1 MDRKNIN
8 YFIYLFSVAI
18 SIATLM
24 FFYELT
30 KTTFF
35 PNIKTWNS
43 HTITIIFS
51 TGIAVVAVWLVIKKY
66 EKNNRQLFD
75 DINEQQQL
83 RKELHSTL
91 ENIESLRNMGELLQS
106 CIKPEE
112 AYDVF
117 KQTASLFMPRDSGA
131 LYAFSSSRNILE
143 PVSVWGNPTPEVSII
158 TPDDC
163 WALRR
168 GKNHLFDG
176 KNGNVRC
183 SHISLPH
190 DNSMHLCLPMMA
202 LGETIGMLY
211 VKLDPSGYSEA
222 NFSALQTNQSLITSI
237 SEQMGLAISNLKL
250 KETLRNLSIRDPLT
264 GLFNRRFM
272 EEFLEREQIRAERN
286 MQSFGIIMFDI
297 DHFKNFNDTFGHD
310 AGDTLLR
317 ELGVCLMNNIRG
329 SDIGCRYG
337 GEEFTIIMPDTDID
351 TVRKRAELL
360 RERVS
365 HMNVQYE
372 GQSLGHVTLSL
383 GVAGF
388 PHHGSKIQAVIKAAD
403 AALYKAKSEGRDR
416 VCIFEVENIVD

>member
-1 MDRKNIN
+1 MDRKNLN

-30 KTTFF
+30 ITTFF
-35 PNIKTWNS
+35 PGIKTWNS
-43 HTITIIFS
+43 HALTIIFS
-51 TGIAVVAVWLVIKKY
+51 TGIAVAAVWLVIKKY

-91 ENIESLRNMGELLQS
+91 ENIESLRNMGDLLQS

-117 KQTASLFMPRDSGA
+117 KQTASLFMPNDSGA

-143 PVSVWGNPTPEVSII
+143 PVSFWGNPPPEVSII

-211 VKLDPSGYSEA
+211 VKLASGYSEA
-222 NFSALQTNQSLITSI
+222 DYSALKTNQSLITSI
-237 SEQMGLAISNLKL
+237 AEQMGLAISNLKL

-337 GEEFTIIMPDTDID
+337 GEEFTIIMPDTDIE

-403 AALYKAKSEGRDR
+403 AALYRAKADGRDR
-416 VCIFEVENIVD
+416 VCIFEVENIVE

>member
-30 KTTFF
+30 RTTFF
-35 PNIKTWNS
+35 PTIKTWNS
-43 HTITIIFS
+43 HILTIIFS
-51 TGIAVVAVWLVIKKY
+51 TGIAVAAVWLVIKEY
-66 EKNNRQLFD
+66 EKNNRQLFE

-143 PVSVWGNPTPEVSII
+143 PVSVWGNPPPEVSII

-183 SHISLPH
+183 SHIGLPH
-190 DNSMHLCLPMMA
+190 DSSMHLCLPMMA

-211 VKLDPSGYSEA
+211 VKLDPSGYSEE
-222 NFSALQTNQSLITSI
+222 NYSALKTNQSLITSI

-329 SDIGCRYG
+329 SDVGCRYG
-337 GEEFTIIMPDTDID
+337 GEEFTIIMPDTDLD

-388 PHHGSKIQAVIKAAD
+388 PHHGPKIQAVLKAAD

-416 VCIFEVENIVD
+416 VCVFEVENIVD